1 VKNIPRNHWLETGG
15 WEMDKHLHG
24 CILATLKA
32 VVQSA
37 RIISISADEVTTLT
51 TLLGW
56 RFICMLIASKLVC
69 FGADGVSTFQGAK
82 TGLPPKFVRN
92 GRHLT

>member
-1 VKNIPRNHWLETGG
+1 MPYLLHLSCVSKSDTFDHLTNIIMHALLYEGR
-15 WEMDKHLHG
+15 
-24 CILATLKA
+24 LAREK
-32 VVQSA
+32 
-37 RIISISADEVTTLT
+37 
-51 TLLGW
+51 
-56 RFICMLIASKLVC
+56 IASKLVC

>member
-56 RFICMLIASKLVC
+56 RFICMLCNLGKRCLIYFICLV
-69 FGADGVSTFQGAK
+69 FLRVI
-82 TGLPPKFVRN
+82 L
-92 GRHLT
+92 LTT